1 MCFASEQSSLGS
13 ADSLASLSKTEEETC
28 AQDELWAD
36 MSPPLNRYPSYTD
49 IQVTPSPG
57 QQTVALSSP
66 QGEAA
71 ADEAMKPSNGNGSH
85 SDAPPAHSFTEQRT
99 IDVQSQGQS
108 SQNHAEHRHP
118 QFAPDFGMVETPA
131 APRTIFPGGDAFA
144 ALETVARLLQDASEK
159 QARAEEEVN
168 EWREKFERE
177 RQRAVAAEGMV
188 TKLYAQLL
196 GKLHGRLCT
205 HLNGESPCTRQ
216 PGLS

>member
-1 MCFASEQSSLGS
+1 
-13 ADSLASLSKTEEETC
+13 
-28 AQDELWAD
+28 

-49 IQVTPSPG
+49 IQITPSPG

-71 ADEAMKPSNGNGSH
+71 ADEAMKPSNGNGSQ
-85 SDAPPAHSFTEQRT
+85 SEAPPAHSFAEQRT
-99 IDVQSQGQS
+99 IDVRSQD
-108 SQNHAEHRHP
+108 HAEHRRP
-118 QFAPDFGMVETPA
+118 QFAPDFGMVDTPA

-177 RQRAVAAEGMV
+177 RQRAVAAEGRV

-205 HLNGESPCTRQ
+205 HLNG
-216 PGLS
+216 